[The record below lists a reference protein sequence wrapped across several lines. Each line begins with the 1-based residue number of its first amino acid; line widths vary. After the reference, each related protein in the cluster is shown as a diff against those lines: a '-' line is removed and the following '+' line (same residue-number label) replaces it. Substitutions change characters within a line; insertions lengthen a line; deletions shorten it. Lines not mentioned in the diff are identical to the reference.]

1 MRKILS
7 PLVSAGTDGCKMAC
21 ADGYERNVYPLL
33 ASYLADHP
41 ERCLAACTK
50 ENRCTCCLVEHNERG
65 ELWMD
70 DNNHIVWS
78 LYRDPDASAE
88 TINDALCG
96 IDSAKELAEIQGLR
110 IVKGPFWAELPLSN
124 IFMAF
129 PPDLLHQLHTGIFK
143 EHLFSWCQA
152 LMSEAALD
160 QRYQSMPPHHD
171 LRQFKRGIS
180 SISQWTGNEYK
191 QMERVFIGAI
201 SGAIPA
207 RAAQGAQ
214 ALLDFIYYSQFPVL
228 DEDDLD
234 HMDRLLAQFH
244 TVKDVFVKHGE
255 KNDHCSILPFLS

>member
-1 MRKILS
+1 MREILS
-7 PLVSAGTDGCKMAC
+7 PLVAAGENGCKMAC
-21 ADGYERNVYPLL
+21 ADGFERKVYPLL

-50 ENRCTCCLVEHNERG
+50 ENRCTGCLVEEQDRG
-65 ELWMD
+65 ELWTD
-70 DNNHIVWS
+70 DDGLLLWS
-78 LYRDPDASAE
+78 LYRDPDAAAE
-88 TINDALCG
+88 VIEQAVNGDKKAE
-96 IDSAKELAEIQGLR
+96 DLAQTQGLR
-110 IVKGPFWAELPLSN
+110 IVHKPFWAELPLSN

-129 PPDLLHQLHTGIFK
+129 PPDLLHQLHKGIFK

-152 LMSEAALD
+152 LMSEQALD
-160 QRYQSMPPHHD
+160 QRYKSMPPHRD
-171 LRQFKRGIS
+171 LRQFKNGIS

-191 QMERVFIGAI
+191 QMERVFMGAI

-234 HMDRLLAQFH
+234 HMDRLLGQFH
-244 TVKDVFVKHGE
+244 TVKDVFIQHGE
-255 KNDHCSILPFLS
+255 SKQL